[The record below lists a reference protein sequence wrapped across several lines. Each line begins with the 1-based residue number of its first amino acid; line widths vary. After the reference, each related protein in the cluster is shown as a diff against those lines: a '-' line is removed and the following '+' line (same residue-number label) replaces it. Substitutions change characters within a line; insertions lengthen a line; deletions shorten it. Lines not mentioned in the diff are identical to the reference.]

1 MRLIM
6 RCATAFA
13 NVRFF
18 LTTNP
23 REIHVLRS
31 RSLSEMN
38 GLCVNARSLG
48 RRGDL
53 RMTTTKML
61 QF

>member
-1 MRLIM
+1 MR
-6 RCATAFA
+6 RGAAFA

-18 LTTNP
+18 LKTNP
-23 REIHVLRS
+23 HEIHVLRS

-38 GLCVNARSLG
+38 GLRVNARSLG
-48 RRGDL
+48 GPGDVG
-53 RMTTTKML
+53 MTTIKML